1 LFAVSEHGRLEAAV
15 IRLRTAGRAALV
27 AEGSPLYDSADE
39 APAEASLKEV
49 GKLEHPGVLNAR
61 GSIDAFNR
69 GDMEA
74 LRDFYAD
81 DVLWHVAGKHGLS
94 GDYRGRDELI
104 AYFKRVLDLTGGSLK
119 LESEA
124 ILASDQHT
132 AIFMRVTG
140 TRNGRSLDVT
150 LAEAFTVGPDGRW
163 TEFWS
168 LATDQDAVDDFW
180 S

>member
-1 LFAVSEHGRLEAAV
+1 MDYATAVF
-15 IRLRTAGRAALV
+15 
-27 AEGSPLYDSADE
+27 
-39 APAEASLKEV
+39 
-49 GKLEHPGVLNAR
+49 AR

-132 AIFMRVTG
+132 AIVKLFLRNLAAFQKKG
-140 TRNGRSLDVT
+140 TM
-150 LAEAFTVGPDGRW
+150 
-163 TEFWS
+163 
-168 LATDQDAVDDFW
+168 VDRIV
-180 S
+180 